1 MAIATEGGSGPLQIL
16 HALKK
21 VADGIGV
28 LLFVVAF
35 SGFAVQIFCRYVLN
49 SPLLWTEEVMMIAF
63 IWAVFWA
70 AAFTVQIRDHVTFDV
85 LYDIVSPETRRLM
98 AIFSMLV
105 LIIGFGL
112 LIPATWDYMVF
123 LLRKKSPVLRIPMT
137 WVYGCYLLFIVNFS
151 IQAAWRLGRLFSSGW
166 REHV

>member
-1 MAIATEGGSGPLQIL
+1 
-16 HALKK
+16 
-21 VADGIGV
+21 
-28 LLFVVAF
+28 
-35 SGFAVQIFCRYVLN
+35 
-49 SPLLWTEEVMMIAF
+49 MIAF